1 MELGKVFFEISED
14 GREQVLLRQPKAA
27 DKKLR
32 YLSGIAAGKTS
43 LRSPGTSQ
51 HVTGITDKC
60 KMCIRDR
67 RKESSFGR
75 CIWRAENNGRRAGI
89 RVAMRDTGPFS
100 DPILTFLLKYNSVVS
115 IKGKRRGR

>member
-1 MELGKVFFEISED
+1 MAMARWIPFWKRKWDYV
-14 GREQVLLRQPKAA
+14 Q
-27 DKKLR
+27 
-32 YLSGIAAGKTS
+32 
-43 LRSPGTSQ
+43 
-51 HVTGITDKC
+51 
-60 KMCIRDR
+60 

-100 DPILTFLLKYNSVVS
+100 DLILTFLLKYNSVVS